1 MNKLASISIGLLLLA
16 ATAFGFA
23 SAETE
28 TTYYCYSDGGW
39 RVCTDSE
46 TILAKEALAKET
58 PVPLSHDEMSALISS
73 REPFW
78 NYNIF
83 TPHEDDAATPTPT
96 PTVSPTPTE
105 KPSRNAFWEPGVNTR
120 DTGRSSSLS
129 SRILHLFR

>member
-1 MNKLASISIGLLLLA
+1 MKKIALTSIGLLLLL

-28 TTYYCYSDGGW
+28 TTYYCYSEGGW

-58 PVPLSHDEMSALISS
+58 PVPLSRNEMSTLLSS

-78 NYNIF
+78 NYNTF
-83 TPHEDDAATPTPT
+83 TSSEDDAATPTPT
-96 PTVSPTPTE
+96 PTVSPAPTE
-105 KPSRNAFWEPGVNTR
+105 TPSRDRFWEPGVTTERTERNP
-120 DTGRSSSLS
+120 SLS
-129 SRILHLFR
+129 SRIRNLFR